1 MKSLLVAGAL
11 VSMALPGVAQTTTA
25 RTTKVTPLFSHDLTG
40 IAGKEGA
47 LIMVEYR
54 PERRTPSTG
63 TTRTFSSTCSKARS
77 SCR

>member
-11 VSMALPGVAQTTTA
+11 ISMALPGVAQTTTA

-40 IAGKEGA
+40 MAGKEGA
-47 LIMVEYR
+47 LIMVEY
-54 PERRTPSTG
+54 PPGGTPSTG